1 MANPLVLCEN
11 LVKIYKV
18 DDLEV
23 VALQGLDLDIMP
35 GEMVAIMGASGSG
48 KSTLLNVLSGLDI
61 PSAGRCTVAGN
72 DVVQMT
78 QAQRLHYR
86 RRVIGH
92 VWQQSGRNLAP
103 HYTLAENLDIPQ
115 LARGIGPRQRR
126 SRTQELLEAVGL
138 AGMEQ
143 HYPNQLSGGQQQRAG
158 IAVAIAHRPPLLLA
172 DEPTGEL
179 DSVTT
184 QQILQLF
191 RSLQQ
196 TNELTI
202 LVVTHDA
209 AVAASA
215 DRVVGL
221 RDGRTSTETRRRLET
236 STPLNADEILTLS
249 GLSANTHHE
258 LIVVDRVGRLQLPR
272 DVMDE
277 LLIQGRV
284 ELRRAGDH
292 VEIWPFRHEEKEL
305 VLTGEED

>member
-1 MANPLVLCEN
+1 M
-11 LVKIYKV
+11 
-18 DDLEV
+18 
-23 VALQGLDLDIMP
+23 
-35 GEMVAIMGASGSG
+35 S
-48 KSTLLNVLSGLDI
+48 
-61 PSAGRCTVAGN
+61 
-72 DVVQMT
+72 
-78 QAQRLHYR
+78 QAQRLNYR

-92 VWQQSGRNLAP
+92 VWQQSGRNLVS

-126 SRTQELLEAVGL
+126 RRTQELLEAVGL
-138 AGMEQ
+138 AGMEHQ
-143 HYPNQLSGGQQQRAG
+143 YPNQLSGGQQQRAG

-179 DSVTT
+179 DSITT

-196 TNELTI
+196 TNDLTI

-221 RDGRTSTETRRRLET
+221 RDGRTSTETRRRMET
-236 STPLNADEILTLS
+236 LAPSQADEVLTLS
-249 GLSANTHHE
+249 GLSSNTHHE

-292 VEIWPFRHEEKEL
+292 VEIWPFRHDDTKKEL
-305 VLTGEED
+305 VLTGEEE

>member
-1 MANPLVLCEN
+1 MAYPLVFCEN

-23 VALQGLDLDIMP
+23 VALQGLDLDILP

-72 DVVQMT
+72 DVMQMT

-103 HYTLAENLDIPQ
+103 RYTLAENLDIPQ
-115 LARGIGPRQRR
+115 LARGIGPRMRR
-126 SRTQELLEAVGL
+126 RRTQELLEAVGL
-138 AGMEQ
+138 AGMEHQ
-143 HYPNQLSGGQQQRAG
+143 YPNQLSGGQQQRAG
-158 IAVAIAHRPPLLLA
+158 IAVAIAHRPALLLA

-179 DSVTT
+179 DSITT

-196 TNELTI
+196 TYDLTI

-209 AVAASA
+209 EVAASA

-221 RDGRTSTETRRRLET
+221 RDGRTSTETLRRLD
-236 STPLNADEILTLS
+236 SATPLNADEILTLS
-249 GLSANTHHE
+249 GLSTNTHHE

-272 DVMDE
+272 DAMDE

-292 VEIWPFRHEEKEL
+292 LEIWPFRHDTKDLAPTQEEE
-305 VLTGEED
+305 